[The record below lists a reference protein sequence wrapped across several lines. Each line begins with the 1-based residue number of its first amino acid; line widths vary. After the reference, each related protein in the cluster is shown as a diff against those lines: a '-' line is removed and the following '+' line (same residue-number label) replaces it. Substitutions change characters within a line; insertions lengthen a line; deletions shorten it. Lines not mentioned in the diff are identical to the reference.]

1 MQTMQ
6 TTQTRVFK
14 QVTRRRR
21 AVASDDQRTL
31 TLQRRVYCRLAQ
43 IVSHVSIPS
52 SCVGVEK
59 WKIDSVA
66 INAQK
71 HHC

>member
-1 MQTMQ
+1 MLPGALQAV
-6 TTQTRVFK
+6 TQDI
-14 QVTRRRR
+14 QQQQ
-21 AVASDDQRTL
+21 QRTD
-31 TLQRRVYCRLAQ
+31 RVARK
-43 IVSHVSIPS
+43 SIPS

-71 HHC
+71 HYC